1 MFTGFDKLLLTDRD
15 MRSKYALGNLSKK
28 ALKLSKR
35 EKVQS
40 IIKSYLSTKTNLR
53 RKTSSFCFSSPVV
66 EKEPPQTS
74 VQIGEDSVI
83 SQSSRKLQSERI
95 HIIGMGPT
103 GQYLAHNISQ
113 LDHAP
118 PITLLM
124 HRPFMVQ
131 DWYNE
136 GAAIQILR
144 NNKISTQTGFDI
156 EPSVS
161 FNRPSPFKRYHKN
174 GCVGDVE
181 LAKEPSDN
189 VIDSLIVATACSVT
203 IPALEPIQHRI
214 KPTTTV
220 CIIEKGMGIVYKLNK
235 LFFTDVK
242 MRPTYILG
250 NLNHQLEPTENL
262 FTHIERG
269 PAELF
274 CSKLPR
280 HYVSVLDSGTVVE
293 RTDFSWPPE
302 AKHLIGTLSRVPEL
316 NTETLGHKDFHM
328 KQLYNLAICTVIES
342 LAVTFD
348 CANGQLLYNYG
359 VSNLMRLILEEIY
372 LIVSS
377 LPELRNI
384 KGVDAVFSPESL
396 EKTIIGHLH
405 RSAVTVSPM
414 LVDLRAGKRTAI
426 DFYTG
431 YFVERANM
439 LEIPCPINQM
449 MYNLVRG
456 KQTMRRRE
464 NDNHIPFTKYVK
476 R

>member
-1 MFTGFDKLLLTDRD
+1 